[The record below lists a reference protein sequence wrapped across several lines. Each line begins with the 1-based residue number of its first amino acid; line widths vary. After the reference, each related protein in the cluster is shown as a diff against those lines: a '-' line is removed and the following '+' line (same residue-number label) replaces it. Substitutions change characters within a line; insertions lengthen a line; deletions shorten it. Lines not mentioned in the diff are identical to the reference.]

1 MAEQQPTNLV
11 SFSDVPRVHWWDVA
25 VSCFEG
31 AMRTFDKVDD
41 VPEDQQRRSVANS
54 ETAQSAGP

>member
-1 MAEQQPTNLV
+1 MTESPARGRP
-11 SFSDVPRVHWWDVA
+11 SDVPRVHYWWDVA

-41 VPEDQQRRSVANS
+41 VPEDQQRKSVANS
-54 ETAQSAGP
+54 DAAQSAGP